1 MGMAS
6 ETDICNLALTR
17 IGHSQITSLSEGTKA
32 ADLCTLHYP
41 LARDIMLRDH
51 HWNFAIQRSTLALLV
66 TTPNHEFAYQHALPA
81 DCLKVIRTDLDDIA
95 GGIEYGYPYSTGAP
109 YKIEGRYL
117 LSDEDTVRLE
127 YVARVTDTAQFD
139 TLFVDCLAQRLAAEL
154 AMPLADNASLA
165 KTMWDM
171 YAAKIRDA
179 RSVNAQE
186 GTPREFVDA
195 TGWLTARL

>member
-1 MGMAS
+1 MAT

-17 IGHSQITSLSEGTKA
+17 IGHSQITALSEGTKA

-41 LARDIMLRDH
+41 MARDFMLRDH
-51 HWNFAIQRSTLALLV
+51 HWNFAIRRSTLALSS
-66 TTPNHEFAYQHALPA
+66 TAPNHEFTHQHALPV

-95 GGIEYGYPYSTGAP
+95 GGIVYSFPFSTGAP
-109 YKIEGRYL
+109 YRIEGGYI
-117 LSDEDTVRLE
+117 LSFESTIKLE
-127 YVARVTDTAQFD
+127 YVAQITDTSQFD
-139 TLFVDCLAQRLAAEL
+139 SLFVDCLAQRIAAEL
-154 AMPLADNASLA
+154 AMPLADNQSLA

-171 YAAKIRDA
+171 YAAKIREA